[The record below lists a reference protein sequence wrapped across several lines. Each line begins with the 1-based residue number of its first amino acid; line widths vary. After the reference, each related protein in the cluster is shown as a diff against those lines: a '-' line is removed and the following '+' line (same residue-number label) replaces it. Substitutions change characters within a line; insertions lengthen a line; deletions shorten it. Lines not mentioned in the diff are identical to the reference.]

1 MKALILLLA
10 SALLAAQ
17 APKAAPEGY
26 RPDPKQWKLFLLSP
40 MGGWTTNKSLDLT
53 LKVVDPKDPKPPKE
67 AGPRVDEDLQS
78 DGEEEGPSYYEGLKQ
93 AEGES
98 WSDFMGRVQEA
109 RQKNAWRT
117 RKLEVYFNGVKEVR
131 EIKVGYKTSLHF
143 ELQDGE
149 NRLELRQP
157 DSGKY
162 AVRTLFAT
170 NSRDRLV
177 VRLVE
182 EERNPS
188 LYYWWWGGL
197 QVVEPDSTESIG
209 GEPTPSGGKNH
220 GSSYTHL
227 SPLPGTFTVRWYD
240 TRAGVDGYG
249 YDGYYENSEVR
260 PQKIVA
266 EMILDGGTDREKRWR
281 FERLVMPGTK
291 RVTLGSFDVED

>member
-1 MKALILLLA
+1 MRALILLA
-10 SALLAAQ
+10 ATCGLLAQ
-17 APKAAPEGY
+17 APRTGPY
-26 RPDPKQWKLFLLSP
+26 QPDPKQWKLFLLSP
-40 MGGWTTNKSLDLT
+40 MGGWTTNKSLDVEVKL
-53 LKVVDPKDPKPPKE
+53 VDPKDPKPPKE
-67 AGPRVDEDLQS
+67 AGARVDEDLQ
-78 DGEEEGPSYYEGLKQ
+78 GEDDGPSYYEGLKK
-93 AEGES
+93 GEDEE
-98 WSDFMGRVQEA
+98 WRDFNARVEEA
-109 RQKNAWRT
+109 RRQNAWRN
-117 RKLEVYFNGVKEVR
+117 RKLEVYFNGVKQVR
-131 EIKVGYKTSLHF
+131 EVKVGYKTSLHF

-182 EERNPS
+182 EERGPNFYS
-188 LYYWWWGGL
+188 WWWGGL
-197 QVVEPDSTESIG
+197 QVVEPDSTESIA

-220 GSSYTHL
+220 GTSYTHL
-227 SPLPGTFTVRWYD
+227 SPLPGTFTVRWFD

-249 YDGYYENSEVR
+249 YDGYYEGSEVR
-260 PQKIVA
+260 PQKVVA
-266 EMILDGGTDREKRWR
+266 EVILDGGTDREKRWR